1 MKTAKEIIQETFP
14 NMIYRLD
21 GLMQGNINA
30 NDIVSAINIAREE
43 TIAECA
49 ERAKIIWIDDD
60 YNEELRDMNRHAE
73 IDKSSILNII
83 KELK

>member
-1 MKTAKEIIQETFP
+1 MRTAKEIITEKYQLKGIEIDFRD
-14 NMIYRLD
+14 MEWLI
-21 GLMQGNINA
+21 
-30 NDIVSAINIAREE
+30 SAINEAREE

>member
-1 MKTAKEIIQETFP
+1 MRTAEDIIFDEEKNLDHPSDGWETTYT
-14 NMIYRLD
+14 YRDVIKL
-21 GLMQGNINA
+21 
-30 NDIVSAINIAREE
+30 INIAREE
-43 TIAECA
+43 AIKECA